1 MANSDKISSIAQVPD
16 DRTSVHNNV
25 LRASKDRNFVSM
37 IVKQIDA
44 LRFSVFKSQILEFI
58 KNNGLSELTFAL
70 PNPLRFLFWFL
81 RRKENDVADFYR
93 FVTEYVKLATGTNSL
108 NFGYWEEGND
118 LVQAQKNIC
127 IITGRFGNLDTAKK
141 VIDLGSGLSD
151 PAIQWSSK
159 YQSIDKIVCVDV
171 NYYGLRK
178 AKKNICN
185 YLKTLN
191 YKTSVVDHAKI
202 LSMVNA
208 TATRIPFP
216 DDFADRIVALESAQ
230 HFKPFAQFVA
240 ESYRVLKSQGLLIL
254 AIPVLTLND
263 KRRSKNI
270 NIKFLRELRSLGVL
284 SLTWASEHYELSDI
298 RSVILKQNFKIRDI
312 DFIGP
317 SVYDPLADY
326 YSQNRKV
333 FQKILTERYRSYWQ
347 KIILH
352 FVERIVYRSALK
364 MKACSEKGIID
375 YVLIKAER

>member
-1 MANSDKISSIAQVPD
+1 
-16 DRTSVHNNV
+16 
-25 LRASKDRNFVSM
+25 
-37 IVKQIDA
+37 
-44 LRFSVFKSQILEFI
+44 
-58 KNNGLSELTFAL
+58 
-70 PNPLRFLFWFL
+70 
-81 RRKENDVADFYR
+81 
-93 FVTEYVKLATGTNSL
+93 
-108 NFGYWEEGND
+108 
-118 LVQAQKNIC
+118 
-127 IITGRFGNLDTAKK
+127 
-141 VIDLGSGLSD
+141 
-151 PAIQWSSK
+151 
-159 YQSIDKIVCVDV
+159 
-171 NYYGLRK
+171 
-178 AKKNICN
+178 
-185 YLKTLN
+185 
-191 YKTSVVDHAKI
+191 
-202 LSMVNA
+202 MVNA
-208 TATRIPFP
+208 TAIRIPFP
-216 DDFADRIVALESAQ
+216 DDFADRIVALESTQ

-270 NIKFLRELRSLGVL
+270 NIKFLKELRSLGVL

-347 KIILH
+347 KIIFY
-352 FVERIVYRSALK
+352 FVGRIVYRSALK